1 MDQQN
6 LSSDVTRLLQKIEQ
20 LEKENQLIQSHL
32 RSAAT
37 MISLGELLSTT
48 THEFNNM
55 LMTVMNYA
63 RMGLRHS
70 DNETREKALTIILNA
85 SNRAAQIS
93 ESVLGMARNRS
104 VGKEATDLVQL
115 TEAALLLLERE
126 MNKYRI
132 QVDTDFSP
140 NVPEVFINGNQI
152 QEVLLNLLTNARQA
166 MEKTKGRLLIKIHY
180 DAASQ
185 MVDLVVRDYGAGI
198 ATDVLPHI
206 FDPFFSTKSG
216 PDDSGKGG
224 TGLGLSRCREI
235 MEDHHGRI
243 LVQSTPGKGT
253 AFTLKLPLAPNAK
266 IPSSLPQ
273 EEIPARNS
281 VSAPAAN
288 AQESKSRRVVRK
300 V

>member
-1 MDQQN
+1 MDQQI
-6 LSSDVTRLLQKIEQ
+6 LSSDVAKLHQKIEQ

-63 RMGLRHS
+63 RMGLRRTDQES
-70 DNETREKALTIILNA
+70 REKALTVILNA

-93 ESVLGMARNRS
+93 DSILRMARNRS
-104 VGKEATDLVQL
+104 TSKESTDLIEL
-115 TEAALLLLERE
+115 TEGALLLLERE

-132 QVDTDFSP
+132 QIEREFEP
-140 NVPEVFINGNQI
+140 NLPEVFINGNQI
-152 QEVLLNLLTNARQA
+152 QEVLLNLLINARQA
-166 MEKTKGRLLIKIHY
+166 MEKTKGRLLIKIRY
-180 DAASQ
+180 DATNQ
-185 MVDLVVRDYGAGI
+185 MVDLIVRDYGSGI
-198 ATDVLPHI
+198 APEVLPHI
-206 FDPFFSTKSG
+206 FDPFFSTKTG
-216 PDDSGKGG
+216 PDESGKGG

-243 LVQSTPGKGT
+243 LVQSTVGKGT

-266 IPSSLPQ
+266 IPVSQPQ
-273 EEIPARNS
+273 EETPLPN
-281 VSAPAAN
+281 SAPLAEKETKP
-288 AQESKSRRVVRK
+288 QRMTRK
-300 V
+300 I